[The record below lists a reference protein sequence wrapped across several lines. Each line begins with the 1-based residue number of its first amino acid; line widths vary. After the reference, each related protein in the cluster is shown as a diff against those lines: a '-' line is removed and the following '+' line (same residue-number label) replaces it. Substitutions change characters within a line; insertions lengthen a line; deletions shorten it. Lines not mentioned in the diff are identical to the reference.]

1 MLHKHRLKQVETA
14 LSPLTKENKS
24 SSNLIVILHL
34 PTFRTF
40 NASSVSPQHCNDW
53 PLRAWKHWADWH
65 LKAKHKQQRGEKRK
79 KKKITWS
86 EQLAVRPEGQYVK
99 RCQPTKREVWC
110 SCTSLQWVQIIKT
123 MDLTHHTESKL
134 GPCPLEEIRVML
146 FPLFYFC
153 LLWTVVHVKL
163 FKLWT
168 TAGDVAQA
176 TPPLWFSQE
185 TNV

>member
-1 MLHKHRLKQVETA
+1 MHQVFRLNTA
-14 LSPLTKENKS
+14 TIGLWGLGNIELTDIWRQSKNNNEGKKE
-24 SSNLIVILHL
+24 
-34 PTFRTF
+34 
-40 NASSVSPQHCNDW
+40 
-53 PLRAWKHWADWH
+53 
-65 LKAKHKQQRGEKRK
+65 RK
-79 KKKITWS
+79 KKKITWA

-146 FPLFYFC
+146 FPLFYLC

-168 TAGDVAQA
+168 HARDVAQA
-176 TPPLWFSQE
+176 TLPLWWNQCSSC
-185 TNV
+185 TAI